1 MSRDASTSCVATHD
15 VANIPALFALS
26 ALCALGLLERVD
38 GLLVTKVFFGY
49 IALDFLWIA
58 LWPRAV
64 PGGARLVLIHH
75 AVTSVLLAHVL
86 RRPERAMETCRNGLV
101 EANTLLLILRRR
113 SPRGSR
119 ANAFWNLMYLTTL
132 VPVRFVWQPMLF
144 VRLVALT
151 SNDKALERFEVL
163 GAQAFLLGF
172 NVWLVARRRN
182 SSANANT
189 TKKGEKIS

>member
-1 MSRDASTSCVATHD
+1 
-15 VANIPALFALS
+15 
-26 ALCALGLLERVD
+26 
-38 GLLVTKVFFGY
+38 
-49 IALDFLWIA
+49 
-58 LWPRAV
+58 
-64 PGGARLVLIHH
+64 GGARLVLIHH